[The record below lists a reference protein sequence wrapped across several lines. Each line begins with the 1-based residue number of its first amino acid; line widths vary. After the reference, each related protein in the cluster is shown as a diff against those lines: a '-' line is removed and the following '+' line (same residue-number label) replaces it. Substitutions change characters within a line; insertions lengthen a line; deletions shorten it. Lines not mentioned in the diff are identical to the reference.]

1 VTVGLERALGT
12 GQAGASGR
20 AAGLERAVDF
30 VMYVSHRARRRRRGI
45 RTGCLRTSSP
55 ERVVS
60 VPKTIECWKN
70 LCLA

>member
-30 VMYVSHRARRRRRGI
+30 VMYVSHRA
-45 RTGCLRTSSP
+45 
-55 ERVVS
+55 
-60 VPKTIECWKN
+60 
-70 LCLA
+70 